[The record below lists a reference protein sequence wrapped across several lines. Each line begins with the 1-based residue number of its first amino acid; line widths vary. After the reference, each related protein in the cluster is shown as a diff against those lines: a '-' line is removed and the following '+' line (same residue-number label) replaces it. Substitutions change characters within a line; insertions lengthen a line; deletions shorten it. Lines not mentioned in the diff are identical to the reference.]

1 MQIEVSKSELAG
13 ALPALG
19 KMVCRMS
26 AAQVYSSLR
35 IEGKNNK
42 ISFQTAGLD
51 DAITYTIPAEGIEEF
66 AAIVNFDEFRTI
78 VRASRNKSLVLSCEP
93 GKFGIDH
100 CLIRTFNL
108 EWPIERVEE
117 GDCEVSDLPENFIGL
132 LGTAAPIVNRVESR
146 RILQGIHL
154 CKDGIVV
161 TNGKELLH
169 IDIPLTVDTLTIP
182 FSHALLATKSSDSGR
197 VATWCDKEFRF
208 FRFEFGSWRWSGKA
222 LVGSYPD
229 WRRVIP
235 QQETLGRI
243 VKLDPDNAARL
254 TVFLKGIPDNPPN
267 NPVTL
272 SMGENST
279 LKVVSDSGMET
290 SIEAA
295 FSCDW
300 GDFKLTVNKTL
311 LLRLLSEGHC
321 RLAIG
326 DDHSPFLATGGI
338 GRYIAM
344 PIAYPPKPQVQPVQP
359 QPKEES
365 TMNAMPNVVTT
376 PIASPVTP
384 ITNPEPVAVNPLDE
398 LAAAVDDFKS
408 RIRAMFDESTLLSR
422 KVKEVALAQKQKER
436 DFVQAKR
443 AIERIRMAI

>member
-26 AAQVYSSLR
+26 AAQVYCSLR

-42 ISFQTAGLD
+42 ISFQTAGVD
-51 DAITYTIPAEGIEEF
+51 DAITYTIPVEGIEEF

-78 VRASRNKSLVLSCEP
+78 VRASRNKSLVLTCEP

-100 CLIRTFNL
+100 CLIRTFDL

-117 GDCEVSDLPENFIGL
+117 GDCEASDLPENFVGL
-132 LGTAAPIVNRVESR
+132 LATAAPIVNRVESR

-154 CKDGIVV
+154 CKEGFVV

-169 IDIPLTVDTLTIP
+169 IELPLTIENLTIP
-182 FSHALLATKSSDSGR
+182 FSHALLATKSPDPGR
-197 VATWCDKEFRF
+197 VVTWCDKEFRF

-222 LVGSYPD
+222 IIGSYPD
-229 WRRVIP
+229 WRKVIP
-235 QQETLGRI
+235 QQETLNRI
-243 VKLDPDNAARL
+243 VKLDADNAAQL
-254 TVFLKGIPDNPPN
+254 TTFLKGIPDNPPN

-290 SIEAA
+290 NIEAV

-300 GDFKLTVNKTL
+300 GDFKLTVNKTM

-326 DDHSPFLATGGI
+326 DGHSPFLATGGI
-338 GRYIAM
+338 GRYLAM
-344 PIAYPPKPQVQPVQP
+344 PIACPPKPQVQPVQP
-359 QPKEES
+359 KQEEN
-365 TMNAMPNVVTT
+365 MNASNPKTDLTRSHEYGEAARNDGARGPRTNAVKPERSEGVSA
-376 PIASPVTP
+376 IAR
-384 ITNPEPVAVNPLDE
+384 N
-398 LAAAVDDFKS
+398 AAFAGAGGLNQTQSDHTRS
-408 RIRAMFDESTLLSR
+408 HEYTA
-422 KVKEVALAQKQKER
+422 ER
-436 DFVQAKR
+436 CT
-443 AIERIRMAI
+443 E